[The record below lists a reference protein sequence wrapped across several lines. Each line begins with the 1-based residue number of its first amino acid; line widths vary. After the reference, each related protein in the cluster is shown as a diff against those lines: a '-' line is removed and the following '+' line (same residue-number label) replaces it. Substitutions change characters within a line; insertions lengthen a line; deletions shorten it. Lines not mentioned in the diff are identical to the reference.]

1 MPFAVPGVIQL
12 TLLDERAL
20 LRQIHQLS
28 HDPRYSTVLLMRQ
41 GAVTRST
48 GQDRP
53 PLIPRDPCD
62 TPSAATSKFFP
73 ILVFTINV
81 MPFAVPGV
89 IQLTLLDEQALLR
102 QIHQLSHDPR
112 YSMVLLMRQVAVTRS
127 TGQDRPPLIPRDP
140 CDTPSAAASSPQDTS
155 QPRSSQDQD
164 RPNRSLLL
172 PEIPVFPGPA
182 VVDYHCSTLGI
193 PSGGHAQM
201 LDRLLA
207 PAQRQFRPVSLSF
220 FSIIP

>member
-20 LRQIHQLS
+20 LRQIQQLS
-28 HDPRYSTVLLMRQ
+28 HDPRYSTILLMRQ
-41 GAVTRST
+41 GAATHST

-53 PLIPRDPCD
+53 PLILRDPCD
-62 TPSAATSKFFP
+62 TPSAATS
-73 ILVFTINV
+73 
-81 MPFAVPGV
+81 
-89 IQLTLLDEQALLR
+89 
-102 QIHQLSHDPR
+102 
-112 YSMVLLMRQVAVTRS
+112 
-127 TGQDRPPLIPRDP
+127 
-140 CDTPSAAASSPQDTS
+140 SPQDTS
-155 QPRSSQDQD
+155 QPRASQDQD

-172 PEIPVFPGPA
+172 PEIPVFPGSA

-193 PSGGHAQM
+193 PSRGHAQM

>member
-1 MPFAVPGVIQL
+1 MNVMPFAVPGVIQL

-41 GAVTRST
+41 GAATRST

-53 PLIPRDPCD
+53 PLIPW
-62 TPSAATSKFFP
+62 
-73 ILVFTINV
+73 
-81 MPFAVPGV
+81 
-89 IQLTLLDEQALLR
+89 
-102 QIHQLSHDPR
+102 
-112 YSMVLLMRQVAVTRS
+112 
-127 TGQDRPPLIPRDP
+127 DP

-155 QPRSSQDQD
+155 QPRASQDQD

-172 PEIPVFPGPA
+172 PEIPVFPGSA

-193 PSGGHAQM
+193 PSRGHAQM

>member
-20 LRQIHQLS
+20 LRQIQQLS
-28 HDPRYSTVLLMRQ
+28 HDPRYSTILLMRQ
-41 GAVTRST
+41 GAATRST

-62 TPSAATSKFFP
+62 
-73 ILVFTINV
+73 
-81 MPFAVPGV
+81 M
-89 IQLTLLDEQALLR
+89 
-102 QIHQLSHDPR
+102 
-112 YSMVLLMRQVAVTRS
+112 
-127 TGQDRPPLIPRDP
+127 
-140 CDTPSAAASSPQDTS
+140 PSAAASSPQDTS
-155 QPRSSQDQD
+155 QPRASQDQD

-172 PEIPVFPGPA
+172 PEIPVFLGSA
-182 VVDYHCSTLGI
+182 VVDYHYSTLGI
-193 PSGGHAQM
+193 PSRGHAQM

-220 FSIIP
+220 SQLFHNCTPLVFTTVSNLNYFPFIHWIIQTVLPIIDCNYTLN